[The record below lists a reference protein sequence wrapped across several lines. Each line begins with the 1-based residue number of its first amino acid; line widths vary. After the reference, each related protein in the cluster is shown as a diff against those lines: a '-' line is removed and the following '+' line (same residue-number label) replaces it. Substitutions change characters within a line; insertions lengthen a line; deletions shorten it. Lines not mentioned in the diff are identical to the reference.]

1 MAGLEGGEGAPKK
14 YAVGGS
20 VNTSDYSAA
29 PIKGF
34 KMVQY
39 EDVKTKT
46 VKYIPFVNGK
56 ALLPIPTGYVEKK
69 ADAPVAPVAP
79 VVPVADQARAGG
91 GDGGGGRGD
100 RPPTDG
106 DGVGVNVDVGD
117 TGIEGFGD
125 IQSGTNKN
133 VARAIGGGVSLIGGP
148 IAGLLAGALGQYV
161 IKKNNEKMANAN
173 VEAISFSA
181 LEAAGFSTKDI
192 ALAQDAAAKA
202 TMEGKSA
209 KEVAVAA
216 ANAASLSAGTSLTRS
231 VNGDYGTRTSLDA
244 LVGITNGWNTTTAK
258 DLKTANSVPNELAG
272 KISPG
277 FWSSVTKS
285 IDLGLTPAQ
294 AVAEAQIDA
303 ESVAFG
309 GVPAGKYNDVLKDVQ
324 DGMSVGDAIAKAN
337 REEGVEPFMQ
347 TTDVE
352 GLTPSDRNMAAQR
365 EARAEEARMQ
375 DREDRA
381 SLNGDVLSERQDK
394 AEKAARDAA
403 DRAEAQAD
411 REAQAQRQADSE
423 SKSERA
429 SQFGEQ
435 QSAREDGSY
444 SNSLSS
450 AGTDT
455 TGDDGGP

>member
-1 MAGLEGGEGAPKK
+1 
-14 YAVGGS
+14 
-20 VNTSDYSAA
+20 
-29 PIKGF
+29 
-34 KMVQY
+34 
-39 EDVKTKT
+39 
-46 VKYIPFVNGK
+46 
-56 ALLPIPTGYVEKK
+56 
-69 ADAPVAPVAP
+69 
-79 VVPVADQARAGG
+79 
-91 GDGGGGRGD
+91 
-100 RPPTDG
+100 
-106 DGVGVNVDVGD
+106 
-117 TGIEGFGD
+117 
-125 IQSGTNKN
+125 
-133 VARAIGGGVSLIGGP
+133 
-148 IAGLLAGALGQYV
+148 
-161 IKKNNEKMANAN
+161 
-173 VEAISFSA
+173 
-181 LEAAGFSTKDI
+181 
-192 ALAQDAAAKA
+192 
-202 TMEGKSA
+202 
-209 KEVAVAA
+209 
-216 ANAASLSAGTSLTRS
+216 
-231 VNGDYGTRTSLDA
+231 
-244 LVGITNGWNTTTAK
+244 
-258 DLKTANSVPNELAG
+258 
-272 KISPG
+272 
-277 FWSSVTKS
+277 
-285 IDLGLTPAQ
+285 
-294 AVAEAQIDA
+294 
-303 ESVAFG
+303 VAFG